1 MEIMIKRLKFLV
13 LTLLLP
19 VALGACETPAPE
31 QKLPGIGFTH
41 LEALRLN
48 VADIEVVSEFKAPLR
63 SPNVDHLFPTTPE
76 AALRQ
81 WAADRLQPAGK
92 GDTARFRIIDA
103 SAIETRLKRDTGLKG
118 TFTKEQSERYE
129 VGVEGSVEIL
139 DSRGFRRG
147 FASARAS
154 RTRTV
159 PEDIT
164 LNDREKVWFEMTEAV
179 MNDFNAEL
187 ERNIRQHLG
196 GFLL

>member
-1 MEIMIKRLKFLV
+1 MGIMIKRLKFLV
-13 LTLLLP
+13 LAVLLP
-19 VALGACETPAPE
+19 VALGACETPTPE
-31 QKLPGIGFTH
+31 QKLPGIGFSH

-48 VADIEVVSEFKAPLR
+48 VADIEVVSEFKARLQ

-92 GDTARFRIIDA
+92 GDTARFIIIDA

-118 TFTKEQSERYE
+118 TFKKEQSERYE

-196 GFLL
+196 GFLF